1 MFLMFFNYSFIFCM
15 CAGVLLCCSVFFFF
29 LSFIFKLTVLIQVFV
44 LAIESDHFLDV
55 GFRN

>member
-1 MFLMFFNYSFIFCM
+1 LHCFF
-15 CAGVLLCCSVFFFF
+15 FFFF

>member
-1 MFLMFFNYSFIFCM
+1 
-15 CAGVLLCCSVFFFF
+15 LLWFFFFF

-44 LAIESDHFLDV
+44 LAIESDHFLDA